1 MPIAAA
7 AGIGSLFISG
17 DDVVLVGVQRTYALA
32 GTALATASAPYTMG
46 LSSGS
51 GTELGNTGNTINI
64 QWPNTP
70 GVGVV
75 YGSAIACTGQSL
87 SSTKVVTIK
96 Q

>member
-17 DDVVLVGVQRTYALA
+17 GDVVLVGVQRTYALA

-70 GVGVV
+70 GV
-75 YGSAIACTGQSL
+75 
-87 SSTKVVTIK
+87 
-96 Q
+96 

>member
-7 AGIGSLFISG
+7 NGIGSLFIDG
-17 DDVVLVGVQRTYALA
+17 DGVVLVGVQRTYALA

-46 LSSGS
+46 LSSS
-51 GTELGNTGNTINI
+51 GNVLENTGNTIKI
-64 QWPNTP
+64 QWQNTP

-75 YGSAIACTGQSL
+75 SGSVIACTGQSL